1 MIQRNWENAET
12 EINTFI
18 VQKNKVKKISLKKKI
33 FFGVL
38 FIVCLLTDFETS
50 LPPGEMDATTFE
62 RSFNSLFN
70 VDIS

>member
-1 MIQRNWENAET
+1 MRVF
-12 EINTFI
+12 FI
-18 VQKNKVKKISLKKKI
+18 V
-33 FFGVL
+33 F